1 MGSVKVFCSG
11 LKISIHCLNHK
22 TDKRHLYF
30 IRNKKILEQPGS
42 SRSFMTLVALTD
54 AKFYFHYVDTI
65 KLHLI
70 QKDSIKVIDIPAIL
84 QDKFC

>member
-1 MGSVKVFCSG
+1 
-11 LKISIHCLNHK
+11 
-22 TDKRHLYF
+22 
-30 IRNKKILEQPGS
+30 
-42 SRSFMTLVALTD
+42 MTLVALTD